1 MRIGMFF
8 KPPCSLT
15 FLGAMSSAPGRRSVF
30 FLLGGL
36 LLDWGIAQAQAPSLP
51 AAPDGP
57 GEIYKNL
64 LAIAGILVGGMLVWR
79 ARHYRRKR

>member
-1 MRIGMFF
+1 M
-8 KPPCSLT
+8 
-15 FLGAMSSAPGRRSVF
+15 
-30 FLLGGL
+30 GGL